1 MNVFLHFLT
10 TLLEKRCLV
19 KNNISDSKRE
29 KLADGTVEVGPITS
43 QYLGATNGRVAAR
56 VTNGKFTLNGEEFCL
71 VQNSGRNALHGGI
84 EVINVAC

>member
-1 MNVFLHFLT
+1 MT
-10 TLLEKRCLV
+10 TLLEKRSLV

-84 EVINVAC
+84 EVIKVAC